1 MFKLVKK
8 ACYQRHLAGFLIG
21 YAVLGMEV
29 LGYNALYFNQLAL
42 FGMELE
48 EY

>member
-1 MFKLVKK
+1 
-8 ACYQRHLAGFLIG
+8 
-21 YAVLGMEV
+21 VLGMEV

-48 EY
+48 EYWIIDDVGCGTCFADWYFYGM